1 MKEKARIDYIPIP
14 KKLQDVIPVKTIYL
28 NGIFRL
34 KNGRF
39 SKSYRIKDINYQ
51 AVGKEEKRSYSSR
64 YADFLSGFE
73 SEFMYEITVSR
84 RKLNLEEYNNKYLLK
99 PAEDGMEEI
108 RNEYNKIISDIVEE
122 SNTIYQE
129 IYLTL
134 STDADSYEL
143 AKSYFDKAA
152 ISLQNSLV
160 TMDSMLEDIDG
171 KERLEIFNDFNNS
184 DKSDIDLKDMIKG
197 GRDAR
202 TYISPGYF
210 ACEHDY
216 IKLGKKYARTLVVTD
231 YSTYIKDNV
240 ISRIIGDIPNPVMF
254 SITSDPVPTDE
265 AVENAE
271 QRLTKINKN
280 IDQWK
285 KKQHSR
291 HMPYDEIPYDY
302 QVQRD
307 EIKKFINNLR
317 EDDMRLLY
325 STMTILHTADTLEE
339 LDRDTDAVIAAGK
352 TAGCKISV
360 LEYRQFE
367 GLHTALPYGLRCID
381 ISRIMLSGSMLAFTP
396 FYVEEIQDYHG
407 SFYGK
412 NQISKHLIM
421 ADETKLN
428 NANMMILA
436 VPGSGKSVF
445 AKLKM
450 GFEALADPDTD
461 IIVIDPEREYGS
473 LVKAYGGEVIKISA
487 ESPHHINLMDI
498 NEDYSIEEDKPV
510 TLKSQFIMSIFE
522 HILNGITPAEKT
534 IIDRCVINVYKS
546 YVEAGYKGEAPTFET
561 LYDEIKSCDEPEAR
575 DIALAMELFV
585 KGSLNTFAKKTNVNT
600 DARIQCYDLWDMD
613 EQLMPVGLEVV
624 LDSILNRVS
633 SNRFSGRK
641 TIIIVEELHMYLKY
655 QYSAEFFYKL
665 WKRIRKCNGRCVG
678 VTQNVP
684 DLMTSDTART
694 MLSNSELVVLLKQ
707 SEDDLEDIRKLCHI
721 SDEQLNYVRNP
732 LKGCGLLKIGKT
744 VIPFDDRIP
753 KDTKIYE
760 LVNTDSK
767 EKSYAGN

>member
-1 MKEKARIDYIPIP
+1 M
-14 KKLQDVIPVKTIYL
+14 
-28 NGIFRL
+28 
-34 KNGRF
+34 
-39 SKSYRIKDINYQ
+39 
-51 AVGKEEKRSYSSR
+51 
-64 YADFLSGFE
+64 
-73 SEFMYEITVSR
+73 
-84 RKLNLEEYNNKYLLK
+84 
-99 PAEDGMEEI
+99 
-108 RNEYNKIISDIVEE
+108 
-122 SNTIYQE
+122 
-129 IYLTL
+129 
-134 STDADSYEL
+134 
-143 AKSYFDKAA
+143 
-152 ISLQNSLV
+152 
-160 TMDSMLEDIDG
+160 
-171 KERLEIFNDFNNS
+171 
-184 DKSDIDLKDMIKG
+184 
-197 GRDAR
+197 
-202 TYISPGYF
+202 
-210 ACEHDY
+210 
-216 IKLGKKYARTLVVTD
+216 
-231 YSTYIKDNV
+231 
-240 ISRIIGDIPNPVMF
+240 
-254 SITSDPVPTDE
+254 
-265 AVENAE
+265 
-271 QRLTKINKN
+271 
-280 IDQWK
+280 
-285 KKQHSR
+285 
-291 HMPYDEIPYDY
+291 
-302 QVQRD
+302 
-307 EIKKFINNLR
+307 
-317 EDDMRLLY
+317 
-325 STMTILHTADTLEE
+325 
-339 LDRDTDAVIAAGK
+339 
-352 TAGCKISV
+352 
-360 LEYRQFE
+360 
-367 GLHTALPYGLRCID
+367 
-381 ISRIMLSGSMLAFTP
+381 
-396 FYVEEIQDYHG
+396 
-407 SFYGK
+407 
-412 NQISKHLIM
+412 
-421 ADETKLN
+421 
-428 NANMMILA
+428 
-436 VPGSGKSVF
+436 F

-575 DIALAMELFV
+575 DIALAVELFV